1 MKTLR
6 CIDQYNSLIQNNVC
20 WLPLLFTVEIFS
32 KPRMRQPERGSS
44 LYQLSIS
51 RAPKLRC
58 VNSPVKSCGICED
71 CCLGAKL
78 KHTKEWFCRC
88 GEPVKRRYILGLV
101 ERFDSMDLLEYV
113 TSLLQSFQYKD
124 FTYMRSRSKPSLIID
139 TSSPPTNH
147 ALNENELLET
157 IESYLEWFSVSTY
170 WTKANYLLGLMQLC
184 DTHILHIMAVKTRA
198 LCEREHRR
206 QRALEDGLIDRG
218 LFIVLVYKACGL
230 SVLNAVL
237 CYRY

>member
-1 MKTLR
+1 
-6 CIDQYNSLIQNNVC
+6 
-20 WLPLLFTVEIFS
+20 
-32 KPRMRQPERGSS
+32 MRQPERGSS

-88 GEPVKRRYILGLV
+88 GEPIKRRYILGLV

-170 WTKANYLLGLMQLC
+170 WTKANYLLCLMQLC
-184 DTHILHIMAVKTRA
+184 DTHILHIVAVKTRA

-206 QRALEDGLIDRG
+206 QRAFEDGLIDRG
-218 LFIVLVYKACGL
+218 LFIVLVVTGRSAKERNEHCACICLVL
-230 SVLNAVL
+230 SAMIEKLAIRMYIPPSLRPPIRQKQLGN
-237 CYRY
+237 

>member
-1 MKTLR
+1 M
-6 CIDQYNSLIQNNVC
+6 
-20 WLPLLFTVEIFS
+20 PLVLVVEIFS
-32 KPRMRQPERGSS
+32 KPRMRQPGRSSS

-51 RAPKLRC
+51 RAPQLRC

-78 KHTKEWFCRC
+78 NHTKEWFCRC
-88 GEPVKRRYILGLV
+88 GEPVKRRYLLGLV
-101 ERFDSMDLLEYV
+101 QRFDSMDLLEYV

-124 FTYMRSRSKPSLIID
+124 FTYMRSRSKPSLIVD

-147 ALNENELLET
+147 ALNENELSDT
-157 IESYLEWFSVSTY
+157 VDTYLEWFSASTY

-184 DTHILHIMAVKTRA
+184 DTHLLHIVATKTRA
-198 LCEREHRR
+198 LCERERRR

-218 LFIVLVYKACGL
+218 LYLIMSLFDINISKQTVARLVYRSK
-230 SVLNAVL
+230 NM
-237 CYRY
+237 